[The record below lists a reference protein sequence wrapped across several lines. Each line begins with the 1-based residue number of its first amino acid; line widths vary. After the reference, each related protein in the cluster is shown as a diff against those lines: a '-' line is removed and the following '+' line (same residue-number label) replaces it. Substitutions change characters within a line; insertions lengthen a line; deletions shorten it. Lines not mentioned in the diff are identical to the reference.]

1 MFDKKILVNPDQSIF
16 QALEILQAISTK
28 CLIVVDKNIKLLG
41 TINDGDIRRAILKGL
56 NLETPISKVY
66 KKKSF
71 YIYETDKINQN
82 EIFKR
87 IKNEISIIPVVDK
100 KKKVINFLSDN
111 KKNQFKNKIKFKNLG
126 LVIMAGGL
134 GTRLK
139 PYSNILPKPL
149 LPFKNKTI
157 LENVINSFLEYGF
170 KKFIISIN
178 YKNILI
184 KSFFKELNPKYKIS
198 FIEEKTP
205 LGTAGALRKL
215 YTKKNKTF
223 IVTNCDTILDLDYN
237 ELCKYHFKN
246 NNDLSIVISTR
257 INKIPYGVCY
267 VDKNKLTK
275 IVEKPE
281 KYYLANVG
289 VYLVSSSILNLI
301 DLNKNTSFVD
311 LINKLLKKKK
321 KIGIFPITEKS
332 WKDLGQSTE
341 FIDNK

>member
-1 MFDKKILVNPDQSIF
+1 
-16 QALEILQAISTK
+16 
-28 CLIVVDKNIKLLG
+28 
-41 TINDGDIRRAILKGL
+41 
-56 NLETPISKVY
+56 
-66 KKKSF
+66 
-71 YIYETDKINQN
+71 
-82 EIFKR
+82 
-87 IKNEISIIPVVDK
+87 
-100 KKKVINFLSDN
+100 
-111 KKNQFKNKIKFKNLG
+111 
-126 LVIMAGGL
+126 MAGGL

-321 KIGIFPITEKS
+321 KIEYSQLPKN
-332 WKDLGQSTE
+332 LGKIWVNLLSLL
-341 FIDNK
+341 IINK